1 MVIKKKCAVFISGNG
16 SNLESIIKESKKS
29 DFPVKVESI
38 ITDNINS
45 RGLNFGKTYNIKCYP
60 VDYKSFSKKENF
72 ESKILEIL
80 SIDEIEI
87 ICLAGYMKILSSL
100 FINSFNDLDLFI
112 SNFMSK
118 WGTTLLRYSLGI
130 IYIWFGVLKPFGLSP
145 AQELVENTIYWFDD
159 PKTFVPILG
168 IWEVV
173 IGITMC
179 IKPLIRVSIFL
190 LFLQMPGTFLPL
202 ILLPEV
208 CFTSFPF
215 GLTLEGQYIVKNLI
229 IISAALVLGSTVR
242 K

>member
-100 FINSFNDLDLFI
+100 FINSFN
-112 SNFMSK
+112 
-118 WGTTLLRYSLGI
+118 GPI
-130 IYIWFGVLKPFGLSP
+130 INIHPS
-145 AQELVENTIYWFDD
+145 
-159 PKTFVPILG
+159 
-168 IWEVV
+168 
-173 IGITMC
+173 
-179 IKPLIRVSIFL
+179 
-190 LFLQMPGTFLPL
+190 
-202 ILLPEV
+202 LLPKYK
-208 CFTSFPF
+208 
-215 GLTLEGQYIVKNLI
+215 GLDTHQRAIDNNDTLAGCTVHYVNEELDSGEI
-229 IISAALVLGSTVR
+229 ILQKSLKISHGETASSLQSKILQLEHLAYPEAIR
-242 K
+242 KIFS